1 MHYLGYSMKR
11 NAILHLIVLL
21 SLFALPATAQ
31 QYFFQTFGQR
41 EGIPVSTIND
51 IAEDPLG
58 FMWVATEGGGLA
70 RFDGVSSTVFTTEDG
85 LPSNYVTSLKSDGG
99 TLLVGTD
106 KGLTS
111 YDGYRFVKRWELPD
125 ERVVAITQWNEDWI
139 VVFRRSLYRIDA
151 DDEVIRMEIPGEPQL
166 MSVDYTEQSLFIGAS
181 DGLWKYTGDEWV
193 KWWDGTNARSI
204 FIIDRTDEESGVQV
218 GASDDVYLVLR
229 KGLAIPNLSTND
241 DLGSHPDVR
250 DIVLD
255 SRGRWWYG
263 SYQQGLRRYDSR
275 LAEDFRGVKV
285 GEEEGLI
292 TPKIRCLHV
301 SSDGRI
307 WIGGLS
313 GLSRLVEPDLYRY
326 TEDDGLLDE
335 RVHAVTVSS
344 RGNWWMGGLA
354 GLSKKNKYGEIESFT
369 ESSGLPRGLV
379 FDVVESRNGRIYVAS
394 EAGLAQ
400 WDGSRFRTYGVDAGL
415 GNAFIFDL
423 EPLANG
429 DLAVATTSG
438 IYIFDRGQFS
448 TLDENLTT
456 TAIPRIQEDGEGRLW
471 ALDIEGRIMKLERG
485 EWSYAFNE
493 EEMLRIAPATFQVD
507 GEGTLWMG
515 TNGFGLWRLKE
526 GKLDSLSSKE
536 GLLSD
541 NVWSLNVL
549 DNDVWIGTERGI
561 QNIIWNGKWEFGTR
575 VSDARGF
582 GELECNPHAV
592 TRDEESIIFG
602 TNQGV
607 LVAPLRNVEERP
619 SFGVIEIT
627 RLDLFFEQPESWE
640 EWSDSIKPWS
650 QVPLN
655 LDLPYDQN
663 YLRFA
668 YSALQVADPLA
679 LRYEYRLSPLN
690 QNWTEAEGRRE
701 AIYTSV
707 PSGKYTFQVR
717 AFDPL
722 SGKLIESE
730 EYHFEIRRPYW
741 TTWWFYVSVVLVL
754 SGSVYLYIRVRLKRI
769 KERLALEEER
779 NDLERRALRL
789 QMNPHF
795 VFNALDAI
803 SGFIF
808 KNEPKEAVKYLN
820 KFAKLMRL
828 MLESSREHMI
838 PLHTEIQLLENY
850 LALEKLRFSGEF
862 ESEIL
867 LDDEIDTYGYSLP
880 SMMIQPHVENAI
892 LHGLRPKGGGLV
904 KVSFE
909 MSNGGIRCV
918 VEDDGI
924 GRRKAA
930 EIREKSGR
938 KHRSL
943 AGEISRRRV
952 ELFERTYG
960 GQSAVMTEDL
970 FDEEG
975 VPAGTRVIL
984 QLPIQS
990 TDEWE
995 DD

>member
-1 MHYLGYSMKR
+1 MRWTSF
-11 NAILHLIVLL
+11 ITFVVLTL
-21 SLFALPATAQ
+21 ASVQVQAQ

-58 FMWVATEGGGLA
+58 FMWIATEGGGLA
-70 RFDGVSSTVFTTEDG
+70 RFDGVSSTVFTTENG
-85 LPSNYVTSLKSDGG
+85 LPSNYVTSLKSDDGD
-99 TLLVGTD
+99 LLVGTD
-106 KGLTS
+106 KGLTA
-111 YDGYRFVKRWELPD
+111 YDGFNFQSRWELPS
-125 ERVVAITQWNEDWI
+125 ERVVAITQWNQDWI
-139 VVFRRSLYRIDA
+139 IVFRRSLWRIDEN
-151 DDEVIRMEIPGEPQL
+151 DNIQQLQIPGDPQL
-166 MSVDYTEQSLFIGAS
+166 MSVDYTDQSLFIGAS
-181 DGLWKYTGDEWV
+181 DGLWKFTNSEWV
-193 KWWDGTNARSI
+193 KWWDGSNARSI
-204 FIIDRTDEESGVQV
+204 FIIDREDEESGVQV

-241 DLGSHPDVR
+241 ELGAHPDVR
-250 DIVLD
+250 DIILD

-285 GEEEGLI
+285 GEEEGLV

-326 TEDDGLLDE
+326 TLDDGLIDE

-354 GLSKKNKYGEIESFT
+354 GLSRKNKYGVIESFD
-369 ESSGLPRGLV
+369 EQSGLPRGLV
-379 FDVVESRNGRIYVAS
+379 FDVVESTNGRIYVAT
-394 EAGLAQ
+394 EAGLAL
-400 WDGSRFRTYGVDAGL
+400 WTGARFRTYGVDAGL

-423 EPLANG
+423 EPLADG
-429 DLAVATTSG
+429 RLAVATTSG
-438 IYIFDRGQFS
+438 IYIFEEGQFA
-448 TLDENLTT
+448 TLDEDLST
-456 TAIPRIQEDGEGRLW
+456 TAIPRIQEDQNGRLW
-471 ALDIEGRIMKLERG
+471 ALDIEGRILYRENG
-485 EWSYAFNE
+485 SWEYAFAE
-493 EEMLRIAPATFQVD
+493 SEMLRIAPATFQVD
-507 GEGTLWMG
+507 EEGTLWMG
-515 TNGFGLWRLKE
+515 TNGYGLWRLKD
-526 GKLDSLSSKE
+526 GRLDSLSSKE

-541 NVWSLNVL
+541 NVWSLDVL
-549 DNDVWIGTERGI
+549 NNDVWIGTERGI
-561 QNIIWNGKWEFGTR
+561 QNIIWNNGWEFGTR

-592 TRDEESIIFG
+592 TRDDESIIFG

-627 RLDLFFEQPESWE
+627 RLDLYFEQPETWAD
-640 EWSDSIKPWS
+640 WSDTIKPWS

-655 LDLPYDQN
+655 LSLPYDQN
-663 YLRFA
+663 YLRFS

-679 LRYEYRLSPLN
+679 LQYEYRLSPLN
-690 QNWTEAEGRRE
+690 KEWVDAEGRRE

-707 PSGKYTFQVR
+707 PPGKYTFQVR
-717 AFDPL
+717 GFDPL
-722 SGKLIESE
+722 SGKVIESE
-730 EYHFEIRRPYW
+730 EYQFVIRRPYW
-741 TTWWFYVSVVLVL
+741 TTWWFYLTVFVVVA
-754 SGSVYLYIRVRLKRI
+754 GSVYLYFRLRLKRI
-769 KERLALEEER
+769 HQRLALEEER

-862 ESEIL
+862 DSEIV
-867 LDDEIDTYGYSLP
+867 LDEEIDTYGLSLP

-892 LHGLRPKGGGLV
+892 LHGLRPKGGG
-904 KVSFE
+904 KVTITFE
-909 MSNGGIRCV
+909 MTDSGVRCI

-924 GRRKAA
+924 GRKKAA

-952 ELFERTYG
+952 ELFEKTYG
-960 GQSAVMTEDL
+960 GRSAVITEDL
-970 FDEEG
+970 HDENGE
-975 VPAGTRVIL
+975 ASGTRVIL
-984 QLPIQS
+984 QLPLQS
-990 TDEWE
+990 TDEW
-995 DD
+995 DDD